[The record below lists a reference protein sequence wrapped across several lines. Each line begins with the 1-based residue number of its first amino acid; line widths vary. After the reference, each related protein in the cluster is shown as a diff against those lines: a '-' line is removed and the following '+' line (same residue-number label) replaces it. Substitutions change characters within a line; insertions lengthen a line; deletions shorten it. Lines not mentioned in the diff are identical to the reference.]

1 MKKRMTALLL
11 LAVMSL
17 SLVLAGC
24 EPDSPAP
31 SSGSSGSAPAA
42 SGTPDSGNTGSGSTT
57 SEPKTLTIA
66 MVNDVIS
73 MDPAAKDSGTEM
85 GLNAHLY
92 DPLVDYD
99 VDLSLKP
106 GLAESW
112 SLLDDGLTWQFKLRK
127 GVKFSNGND
136 FNADDVVFSF
146 ERILNDPALEMGV
159 YLGRLDHLEKVD
171 DYTVNL
177 ITKYHYP
184 VFVNSLKHIMMLDK
198 ETCEGLTSEEISANP
213 VGTGRYLL
221 EEHVKEST
229 IKLVRNDNYWGE
241 LPEAE
246 RVEFRVI
253 TNATTRTAALL
264 NGEVDFINNVP
275 VMDVDR
281 LSANDNIQIVTNPSL
296 SCNYMGFDLGHETG
310 SVGTDD
316 PNPLKN
322 VKVRQAIYHAINID
336 EIISKIMNGYATP
349 AISYMPDIC
358 VGFDPNA
365 ERLSYDPELAKQLL
379 AEAGYSDG
387 FYLRVDSRSDGEEN
401 NDQVAQAIASYLE
414 KIGIRTEVNLMPRA
428 TFFEKVNPENL
439 QSSFFM
445 ARWGDSSGEGM
456 VILND
461 MVYTYNG
468 KPNLGEGNK
477 GLYSNPEVDALLD
490 QASTEPDQ
498 AKRAELVKKVDAI
511 TREEAVYIPLFFKE
525 NVFGVRNGLTYT
537 PRADDHIMA
546 WDFKFE

>member
-1 MKKRMTALLL
+1 MKKRMMALLL

-31 SSGSSGSAPAA
+31 SSGSSGSAPAN
-42 SGTPDSGNTGSGSTT
+42 SGNTGSGSTT

-66 MVNDVIS
+66 MVNDVIT
-73 MDPAAKDSGTEM
+73 MDPAGKDSGTEM
-85 GLNAHLY
+85 GFNAHLY
-92 DPLVDYD
+92 DPLVDYN

-106 GLAESW
+106 GLAENW

-177 ITKYHYP
+177 VTKYHYP

-198 ETCEGLTSEEISANP
+198 ETCEGLTSEEVSANP

-221 EEHVKEST
+221 EEHVKESS

-253 TNATTRTAALL
+253 ANATTRTAALL

-281 LSANDNIQIVTNPSL
+281 LSANDNIQIITNPSL
-296 SCNYMGFDLGHETG
+296 SCNYMGFDHGHETG

-379 AEAGYSDG
+379 AEAGYPDG

-525 NVFGVRNGLTYT
+525 NVFGVRNGLDYT